1 MRGCVRKV
9 APDVSCCSAI
19 YGTTAIRLPAC
30 APAQEHLWRSGRL
43 KWAVWSTL
51 SEKMG
56 SWRRLGI
63 RTPYAPYGGGVLH
76 REGDRYV

>member
-1 MRGCVRKV
+1 M
-9 APDVSCCSAI
+9 
-19 YGTTAIRLPAC
+19 
-30 APAQEHLWRSGRL
+30 APAQEHLWRSGQL

-63 RTPYAPYGGGVLH
+63 RTPHAPRVRDVYAGGVQGGRVLLRASGRNEAGGPLRFQYALH
-76 REGDRYV
+76 